1 MVNLN
6 LPPRRNYFSCSKME
20 VRPGQF
26 TLLLGLPGSQKL
38 KNCMC
43 VWLRIQEDSSGCC
56 WFDGFKNQMQI
67 VSELK
72 AISQKLHTGRF
83 INIFTK
89 CKNECILPWI
99 GMMFRWY
106 LYLPLKNLE
115 VEIKSNPNIQRLR
128 WNRLTNSTVG
138 RSESNKEN
146 TPFLHRYIWY
156 WYDSKIWGLC
166 LI

>member
-1 MVNLN
+1 
-6 LPPRRNYFSCSKME
+6 
-20 VRPGQF
+20 
-26 TLLLGLPGSQKL
+26 
-38 KNCMC
+38 MC

-99 GMMFRWY
+99 GMMFTWY

-146 TPFLHRYIWY
+146 TPFLHRYMYMILIRQQNMRFMLDLMTLLY
-156 WYDSKIWGLC
+156 ESKLIWGCKKVIESKNTQWELWNGKTISY
-166 LI
+166 L